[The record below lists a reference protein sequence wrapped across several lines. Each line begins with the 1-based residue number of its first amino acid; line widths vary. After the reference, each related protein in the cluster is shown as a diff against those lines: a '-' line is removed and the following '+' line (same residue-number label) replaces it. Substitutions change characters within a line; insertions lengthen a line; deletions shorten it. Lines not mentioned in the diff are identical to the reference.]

1 MVDVTDYPER
11 IELKVEQ
18 FRAIIQREC
27 HENIVIFLL
36 GNKVDLG
43 KSARQLTTSM
53 GRQVVRDHEMD
64 KYVEISALHNIK
76 VCATIDE
83 ILIKIQK
90 KALPQKDLDDNIS
103 ITTANTGL
111 SRRNISLTNDSSIAF
126 EKENFGEEHWA

>member
-43 KSARQLTTSM
+43 KSARQLTTTM
-53 GRQVVRDHEMD
+53 GR
-64 KYVEISALHNIK
+64 
-76 VCATIDE
+76 
-83 ILIKIQK
+83 
-90 KALPQKDLDDNIS
+90 
-103 ITTANTGL
+103 
-111 SRRNISLTNDSSIAF
+111 
-126 EKENFGEEHWA
+126 